1 MNDSLTETMG
11 RKMDFFNRNTDGP
24 SLFVTVASILEELGN
39 KAERMVFVGSGE
51 GFFEKPLAM
60 LAEQKGLDVYAVDPN
75 PESYAKG
82 KEILLPPTHAHMSE
96 LPEWDHG
103 TVLVMLWPSPENIYE
118 PHTWDAEALMFP
130 HEASIVFFE
139 AHGSSGSPNL
149 RDHLKGSGEHSVP
162 LRSSHVVEV
171 GSGSGFDGMTLV
183 LQTHMAGYEGEPDT
197 PDPKKVAMPKGD
209 HLVILTQTLDMLKAT
224 GDPTALMFGIT
235 QILPKIQDLMG
246 TT

>member
-1 MNDSLTETMG
+1 METMG
-11 RKMDFFNRNTDGP
+11 RKMDFFNRNTNGP
-24 SLFVTVASILEELGN
+24 SMFMTFVSILEELGD
-39 KAERMVFVGSGE
+39 KAKRVVFVGSGE

-60 LAEQKGLDVYAVDPN
+60 LAEKKELEVCAVDPN

-82 KEILLPPTHAHMSE
+82 KEILLPPTHSYMSE
-96 LPEWDHG
+96 LDEDDG
-103 TVLVMLWPSPENIYE
+103 TVLVMLWPSPDTIEGC
-118 PHTWDAEALMFP
+118 HTWDAEALMFP

-149 RDHLKGSGEHSVP
+149 RDHLKGSGEYSVP

-171 GSGSGFDGMTLV
+171 GNGSGFDGMTLV

-209 HLVILTQTLDMLKAT
+209 HLVILTRTLDMLKAS
-224 GDPTALMFGIT
+224 GDPMAMLFGVT

>member
-1 MNDSLTETMG
+1 METMG
-11 RKMDFFNRNTDGP
+11 RKMGFFNCNTNGP
-24 SLFVTVASILEELGN
+24 SLFMTCASVLEELGD
-39 KAERMVFVGSGE
+39 KAKRLVFVGSGD
-51 GFFEKPLAM
+51 GFFEKPLAV
-60 LAEQKGLDVYAVDPN
+60 LAEQKGLDVYAVDPD
-75 PESYAKG
+75 PKSYADG
-82 KEILLPPTHAHMSE
+82 KEIFLPPTHAHM
-96 LPEWDHG
+96 LDLLKWDDG
-103 TVLVMLWPSPENIYE
+103 TVLVMLWPSPEEIQD

-139 AHGSSGSPNL
+139 AHGASGSPSL
-149 RDHLKGSGEHSVP
+149 RDHLKGSGEYSVP

-171 GSGSGFDGMTLV
+171 GTGSSFDGMTLV

-209 HLVILTQTLDMLKAT
+209 HLVILTGTLNMLKAT
-224 GDPTALMFGIT
+224 GDPTAMLFAVT